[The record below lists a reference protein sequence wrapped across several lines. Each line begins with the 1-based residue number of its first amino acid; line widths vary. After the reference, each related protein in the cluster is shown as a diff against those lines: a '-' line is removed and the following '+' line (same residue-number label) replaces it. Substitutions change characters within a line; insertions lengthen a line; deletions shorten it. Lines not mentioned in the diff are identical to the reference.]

1 MRLFFN
7 TKNSRPLQPTN
18 TKKKD
23 KETETAVAARSEKN
37 TIIVTGGSRG
47 IGRSICIALAGP
59 ETTVYFNYASN
70 LEAAAETEE
79 MVKAAGGSAVG
90 ICADI
95 SMESAITAF
104 FQRILSETGRIDVL
118 VNNAGLT
125 RDGLLVRMK
134 ELDWDTI
141 MDVNLKGAFL
151 CSKFAAKT
159 MIKQHSGRIIN
170 ITSVVGVTGNSG
182 QANYCA
188 SKAGIIG
195 FTKAIAKELASR
207 NITVNAIAPGFIE
220 TDMTEALSEKNKGA
234 MLEQIPLGR
243 FGKPQ
248 DVTAVVVFLI
258 SEGASYITGQVI
270 HVSGGMYM

>member
-1 MRLFFN
+1 M
-7 TKNSRPLQPTN
+7 T
-18 TKKKD
+18 
-23 KETETAVAARSEKN
+23 VRSEKY
-37 TIIVTGGSRG
+37 TIVITGGSRG
-47 IGRSICIALAGP
+47 IGRAICIAMAGP
-59 ETTVYFNYASN
+59 VTTVYFNYASN

-95 SMESAITAF
+95 STESAITGF
-104 FQRILSETGRIDVL
+104 FQRILSETGRVDVL

-134 ELDWDTI
+134 ERDWDAV
-141 MDVNLKGAFL
+141 MDVNLKGAFF
-151 CSKFAAKT
+151 CSKIAAKT

-170 ITSVVGVTGNSG
+170 ITSVVGITGNSG
-182 QANYCA
+182 QANYSA
-188 SKAGIIG
+188 SKAGMIG

-207 NITVNAIAPGFIE
+207 NITANAIAPGYIE
-220 TDMTEALSEKNKGA
+220 TDMTEVLSEKNKVA

-248 DVTAVVVFLI
+248 DVTAVVAFLA
-258 SEGASYITGQVI
+258 SDAASYITGQVI

>member
-1 MRLFFN
+1 M
-7 TKNSRPLQPTN
+7 T
-18 TKKKD
+18 
-23 KETETAVAARSEKN
+23 VRSEKH
-37 TIIVTGGSRG
+37 TIVITGGSRG
-47 IGRSICIALAGP
+47 IGRAICIAMAGP

-95 SMESAITAF
+95 STESAITGF
-104 FQRILSETGRIDVL
+104 FQRILSETGRVDVL

-134 ELDWDTI
+134 ERDWDAV
-141 MDVNLKGAFL
+141 MDVNLKGAFF
-151 CSKFAAKT
+151 CSKIAAKT

-170 ITSVVGVTGNSG
+170 ITSVVGITGNSG
-182 QANYCA
+182 QANYSA
-188 SKAGIIG
+188 SKAGMIG

-207 NITVNAIAPGFIE
+207 NITANAIAPGYIE
-220 TDMTEALSEKNKGA
+220 TDMTEVLSEKNKVA

-248 DVTAVVVFLI
+248 DVTAVVAFLA
-258 SEGASYITGQVI
+258 SDAASYITGQVI